1 MAVTS
6 GVKSSYDI
14 TAAATSA
21 GVGTAPDRR
30 RLYDFSDRVAELA
43 PEESPFFVYLS
54 KVAKVPTDDPVF
66 RFLENRSKIDW
77 TTRSFKT
84 AAAVNGGSAVSA
96 GSTYAF
102 VVDADTVTGGTDS
115 GGASV
120 DFLQKGMV
128 FAVNTVSGASGYSQT
143 LVRVDSAP
151 LDAGTTTTFNGKIV
165 DISNTTAS
173 NTATDD
179 TSISGEDVIGNNLDC
194 QVIGTSF
201 GEGTGSPD
209 AWSSEIEDDF
219 GYTQIFKTAAEM
231 SNTAIATRYR
241 GYANEWERI
250 WALKLREHKVDIERA
265 MLFGQRA
272 RVSSVQYTEGLVG
285 HILKNGSAEIGTRDF
300 SYSSG
305 KPYFRSVGSSELT
318 YDRLLSDLEVIFD
331 PARGGASEK
340 LVLAGLP
347 VVSFFNKLGATS
359 FLSQS
364 MAHNAQGALS
374 GGATTTNQSP
384 HRMNMSERA
393 GAFGHKVMTIETIH
407 GTMHLVKEPLFRGI
421 SANMMAMVDMSKVAY
436 RPLVGNGLNR
446 DTAILTNVQNADED
460 LRKDMI
466 LTEAGLEVTLPE
478 AHALYQVEL

>member
-21 GVGTAPDRR
+21 GVGQAPDRR

-54 KVAKVPTDDPVF
+54 KVAKVTTDDPVF

-77 TTRSFKT
+77 TTRSFKL
-84 AAAVNGGSAVSA
+84 AAAVNGGAAVSA
-96 GSTYAF
+96 GSSYSITA
-102 VVDADTVTGGTDS
+102 DADGATGGTSS

-120 DFLQKGMV
+120 DFLVKGMV
-128 FAVNTVSGASGYSQT
+128 FSVNTVSGSSGYTQA
-143 LVRVDSAP
+143 LIRVDSAP
-151 LDAGTTTTFNGKIV
+151 VDAGTSTTFTGKV
-165 DISNTTAS
+165 VALSGSSTAS
-173 NTATDD
+173 KTLANDD
-179 TSISGEDVIGNNLDC
+179 NC

-201 GEGTGSPD
+201 QEGTGSPD
-209 AWSSEIEDDF
+209 AWSSEIEDDY

-272 RVSSVQYTEGLVG
+272 RVSSIQYTEGIVG
-285 HILKNGSAEIGTRDF
+285 HILKNATVNTGNTAL

-305 KPYFRSVGSSELT
+305 APYFRSVAEAELT
-318 YDRLLSDLEVIFD
+318 YDRLLSDLEVMFD
-331 PARGGASEK
+331 PARGGASDK

-347 VVSFFNKLGATS
+347 VISFFNKLGSDS

-364 MAHNAQGALS
+364 LSYNKNAAEMTTPT
-374 GGATTTNQSP
+374 ATGTNSSP

-407 GTMHLVKEPLFRGI
+407 GTLHLVKEPLFRGT
-421 SANMMAMVDMSKVAY
+421 SSDLMAMIDMSKVSY

-478 AHALYQVEL
+478 AHALYQVEFS